1 MKRIVLISCVSKKHH
16 HRSKAKDLYTSP
28 LFTMNL
34 QYARSLIPDRIFI
47 LSAKH
52 GLVCLDDEIDP
63 YDETLNTKTSK
74 EIKYWAT
81 QVLDSLKGE
90 ISLERDEV
98 IFLAGDKYRKY
109 LVPFI
114 KNYQIPLKGLTI
126 GKQLQYLKGKVGS

>member
-1 MKRIVLISCVSKKHH
+1 
-16 HRSKAKDLYTSP
+16 
-28 LFTMNL
+28 MNL

-114 KNYQIPLKGLTI
+114 KNYRIPLKGLTI